1 MRNGKKSLKKASV
14 LLTTFLLVVMCLAV
28 DTTSVSAAK
37 IKLNK
42 TKLTLTQ
49 GKKYRL
55 KVKGTKKKVKWSS
68 TKKSVATVNK
78 KGVVTAKKKGTAYIK
93 AKVGKKTY
101 KCKVT
106 VKSKKAPAKP
116 APTTPSA
123 PVNPPAEPTATPTTA
138 PAKTPVLSATSL
150 NMRKGE
156 YYQLSVQDPKHLPVW
171 TSSNKNIAEVDSQ
184 GKVHAINVGTTE
196 IKVDAGIV
204 LTCTVTVTME
214 TKPQT
219 EPVLSKAVIKGQRS
233 VKNEAG
239 ESVVIEIPLNTYT
252 YTFSTIPT
260 NVEELKQYNISGDD
274 GRYKVLALYVMSLRT
289 WKPENQT
296 DCEEMIG
303 YLCNKQLSV
312 YEKQRLAEQMKKS
325 KQYLYLGNAF
335 LNGATPANDYT
346 PSQPYSITLTQDSVV
361 DEDQIYIPAN
371 PSIPSPDQYRA
382 FIYCKAS
389 DSGKWIDVYK
399 SSKDGKAV
407 IILFPFRYGICEVTS
422 YMCPAR
428 AVFDIRQI
436 IITLVS
442 IRLQMS
448 AEPL

>member
-1 MRNGKKSLKKASV
+1 MKNGQKCFKRIGV
-14 LLTTFLLVVMCLAV
+14 LLTTFLLIVMCLAV
-28 DTTSVSAAK
+28 DTTTVSAAK
-37 IKLNK
+37 IKLSK
-42 TKLTLTQ
+42 TKITLTQ
-49 GKKYRL
+49 GKKYQL
-55 KVKGTKKKVKWSS
+55 KVKGTKKKAKWSS

-106 VKSKKAPAKP
+106 VKSKKAPEKPAPTPSTAPIVPPSEPTIAPP
-116 APTTPSA
+116 APTTPTT
-123 PVNPPAEPTATPTTA
+123 PPAAPTVTPS
-138 PAKTPVLSATSL
+138 KTPVLSATSL

-156 YYQLSVQDPKHLPVW
+156 YYQLSVQDPKYVPVW
-171 TSSNKNIAEVDSQ
+171 TSSNKNVAEVDSK
-184 GKVHAINVGTTE
+184 GKVHAINVGTAE
-196 IKVDAGIV
+196 IKVDAGNILV
-204 LTCTVTVTME
+204 CTVTVTME

-219 EPVLSKAVIKGQRS
+219 EPVLSKGVIKGQRS

-239 ESVVIEIPLNTYT
+239 EFVVIDVPLNTYT

-274 GRYKVLALYVMSLRT
+274 GRYKVLALYIMSLRT

-335 LNGATPANDYT
+335 LNGSTPANNYT

-361 DEDQIYIPAN
+361 DEDQVYIPAN

-399 SSKDGKAV
+399 SSKDGNWYMYKWMDLITSIKAPASSN
-407 IILFPFRYGICEVTS
+407 PF
-422 YMCPAR
+422 
-428 AVFDIRQI
+428 
-436 IITLVS
+436 
-442 IRLQMS
+442 
-448 AEPL
+448 

>member
-1 MRNGKKSLKKASV
+1 MKNGQKCFKRIGV
-14 LLTTFLLVVMCLAV
+14 LLTTFLLIVMCLAV
-28 DTTSVSAAK
+28 DTTTVSAAK
-37 IKLNK
+37 NKLSK
-42 TKLTLTQ
+42 TKITLTQ
-49 GKKYRL
+49 GKKYQL

-106 VKSKKAPAKP
+106 VKSKKAPEKPAPTPSTTPVVPPSEPTIAPP
-116 APTTPSA
+116 APTTPTT
-123 PVNPPAEPTATPTTA
+123 PPTAPTVTPS
-138 PAKTPVLSATSL
+138 KKPVLSATSL

-156 YYQLSVQDPKHLPVW
+156 YYQLSVQDPKYVPVW
-171 TSSNKNIAEVDSQ
+171 TSSNKNVAEVDSK
-184 GKVHAINVGTTE
+184 GKVHAINVGTAE
-196 IKVDAGIV
+196 IKVDAGNILV
-204 LTCTVTVTME
+204 CTVTVTME

-219 EPVLSKAVIKGQRS
+219 EPVLSKGVIKGQRS

-239 ESVVIEIPLNTYT
+239 KPVVIDVPLNTYT

-274 GRYKVLALYVMSLRT
+274 GRYKVLALYIMSLRT

-303 YLCNKQLSV
+303 YLCNRQLSV

-335 LNGATPANDYT
+335 LNGSTPANNYT

-361 DEDQIYIPAN
+361 DEDQVYIPAN

-399 SSKDGKAV
+399 SSKDGNWYMYKWMDLITSIKAPASSN
-407 IILFPFRYGICEVTS
+407 PF
-422 YMCPAR
+422 
-428 AVFDIRQI
+428 
-436 IITLVS
+436 
-442 IRLQMS
+442 
-448 AEPL
+448 

>member
-1 MRNGKKSLKKASV
+1 MKNAQKCFKRIGV
-14 LLTTFLLVVMCLAV
+14 LLTTFLLIVMCLAV
-28 DTTSVSAAK
+28 DTTTVSAAK
-37 IKLNK
+37 NKLSK
-42 TKLTLTQ
+42 TKITLTQ

-106 VKSKKAPAKP
+106 VKSKKAPEKP
-116 APTTPSA
+116 APTPSTA
-123 PVNPPAEPTATPTTA
+123 PVVPPSEPTIAPPAPITPTTPPTA
-138 PAKTPVLSATSL
+138 PTVTPSKKPVLSATSL

-156 YYQLSVQDPKHLPVW
+156 YYQLSVQDPKYVPVW
-171 TSSNKNIAEVDSQ
+171 TSSNKNVAEVDSK
-184 GKVHAINVGTTE
+184 GKVHAINAGTAE
-196 IKVDAGIV
+196 IKVDAGNILV
-204 LTCTVTVTME
+204 CTVTVTME

-219 EPVLSKAVIKGQRS
+219 EPVLSKGVIKGQRS

-239 ESVVIEIPLNTYT
+239 EPVVIDVPLNTYT

-274 GRYKVLALYVMSLRT
+274 GRYKVLALYIMSLRT

-303 YLCNKQLSV
+303 YLCNRQLSV

-335 LNGATPANDYT
+335 LNGSTPANNYT

-361 DEDQIYIPAN
+361 DEDQVYIPAN

-399 SSKDGKAV
+399 SSKDGNWYMYKWMDLITSIKAPASSN
-407 IILFPFRYGICEVTS
+407 PF
-422 YMCPAR
+422 
-428 AVFDIRQI
+428 
-436 IITLVS
+436 
-442 IRLQMS
+442 
-448 AEPL
+448 

>member
-1 MRNGKKSLKKASV
+1 MKNGQKCFKRIGV
-14 LLTTFLLVVMCLAV
+14 LLTTFLLIVMCLAV
-28 DTTSVSAAK
+28 DTTTVSAAK
-37 IKLNK
+37 NKLSK
-42 TKLTLTQ
+42 TKITLTQ

-106 VKSKKAPAKP
+106 VKSKKAPEKPAPTPSTTPVVPPSEPTIAPP
-116 APTTPSA
+116 APTTPTT
-123 PVNPPAEPTATPTTA
+123 PPTAPTVTPS
-138 PAKTPVLSATSL
+138 KKPVLSATSL

-156 YYQLSVQDPKHLPVW
+156 YYQLSVQNPKYVPVW
-171 TSSNKNIAEVDSQ
+171 TSSNKNVAEVDSK
-184 GKVHAINVGTTE
+184 GKVHAINVGTAE
-196 IKVDAGIV
+196 IKVDAGNILV
-204 LTCTVTVTME
+204 CTVTVTME

-219 EPVLSKAVIKGQRS
+219 EPVLSKGVIKGQRS

-239 ESVVIEIPLNTYT
+239 KPVVIDVPLNTYI

-274 GRYKVLALYVMSLRT
+274 GRYKVLALYIMSLRT

-303 YLCNKQLSV
+303 YLCNRQLSV

-335 LNGATPANDYT
+335 LNGSTPANNYT

-361 DEDQIYIPAN
+361 DEDQVYIPAN

-399 SSKDGKAV
+399 SSKDGNWYMYKWMDLITSIKAPASSN
-407 IILFPFRYGICEVTS
+407 PF
-422 YMCPAR
+422 
-428 AVFDIRQI
+428 
-436 IITLVS
+436 
-442 IRLQMS
+442 
-448 AEPL
+448 

>member
-1 MRNGKKSLKKASV
+1 MKNSKKSFKKAGI

-55 KVKGTKKKVKWSS
+55 RVKGTKKKVKWTS

-101 KCKVT
+101 KCKVI
-106 VKSKKAPAKP
+106 VNRKKTSAKPAPAKP
-116 APTTPSA
+116 AP
-123 PVNPPAEPTATPTTA
+123 ATPTPPAA
-138 PAKTPVLSATSL
+138 PAVTPSKTPVLSATSIS
-150 NMRKGE
+150 MRKGE
-156 YYQLSVQDPKHLPVW
+156 YYQLSVQNPKHLPVW
-171 TSSNKNIAEVDSQ
+171 TSSNKNVAEVDSQ
-184 GKVHAINVGTTE
+184 GKVHAINVGTAE
-196 IKVDAGIV
+196 IKVDVGKLLV
-204 LTCTVTVTME
+204 CTVTVTME

-219 EPVLSKAVIKGQRS
+219 EPALSKGVIKGKRS

-239 ESVVIEIPLNTYT
+239 IPIVIDVPLNTYT

-274 GRYKVLALYVMSLRT
+274 GRYKVLALYIMSLRT
-289 WKPENQT
+289 WKPENHT

-312 YEKQRLAEQMKKS
+312 YEKQRLTDQMKKGN
-325 KQYLYLGNAF
+325 QYRYLGNAF
-335 LNGATPANDYT
+335 LNGAAPANNYS
-346 PSQPYSITLTQDSVV
+346 PSKPYSITLTQDSVV
-361 DEDQIYIPAN
+361 DENQVYIPAN

-382 FIYCKAS
+382 FIFCKAS

-399 SSKDGKAV
+399 SSKDGNWYMYKWMDLITSIKVPASSN
-407 IILFPFRYGICEVTS
+407 PF
-422 YMCPAR
+422 
-428 AVFDIRQI
+428 
-436 IITLVS
+436 
-442 IRLQMS
+442 
-448 AEPL
+448 

>member
-14 LLTTFLLVVMCLAV
+14 LLTIFLLIVMCLAV

-55 KVKGTKKKVKWSS
+55 KIKGTKKEVKWSS

-106 VKSKKAPAKP
+106 VKSKK
-116 APTTPSA
+116 T
-123 PVNPPAEPTATPTTA
+123 PAEPTATPTAA

-219 EPVLSKAVIKGQRS
+219 EPVLSKGVIKGQRS

-274 GRYKVLALYVMSLRT
+274 GRYKVLALYIMSLRT

-312 YEKQRLAEQMKKS
+312 YEKQRLTDQMKKGN
-325 KQYLYLGNAF
+325 QYRYLGNAF
-335 LNGATPANDYT
+335 LNGATPANNYS
-346 PSQPYSITLTQDSVV
+346 PSKPYSITLTQDSVV

-399 SSKDGKAV
+399 SSKDGNWYMYKWMDLITSIKAPASSN
-407 IILFPFRYGICEVTS
+407 PF
-422 YMCPAR
+422 
-428 AVFDIRQI
+428 
-436 IITLVS
+436 
-442 IRLQMS
+442 
-448 AEPL
+448 

>member
-138 PAKTPVLSATSL
+138 PSKTPVLSATSL
-150 NMRKGE
+150 SMRKGE
-156 YYQLSVQDPKHLPVW
+156 YYQLS
-171 TSSNKNIAEVDSQ
+171 

-399 SSKDGKAV
+399 SSKDGNWYMYKWMDLITSIKAPASSN
-407 IILFPFRYGICEVTS
+407 PF
-422 YMCPAR
+422 
-428 AVFDIRQI
+428 
-436 IITLVS
+436 
-442 IRLQMS
+442 
-448 AEPL
+448 

>member
-1 MRNGKKSLKKASV
+1 MKNAQKCFKRIGV
-14 LLTTFLLVVMCLAV
+14 LLTTFLLIVMCLAV
-28 DTTSVSAAK
+28 DTTTVSAAK
-37 IKLNK
+37 NKLSK
-42 TKLTLTQ
+42 TKITLTK

-106 VKSKKAPAKP
+106 VKSKKAPEKP
-116 APTTPSA
+116 APTPSTA
-123 PVNPPAEPTATPTTA
+123 PVVPPSEPTIAPPAPITPTTPPAA
-138 PAKTPVLSATSL
+138 PTVTPSKKPVLSATSL

-156 YYQLSVQDPKHLPVW
+156 YYQLSVQDPKYVPVW
-171 TSSNKNIAEVDSQ
+171 TSSNKNVAEVDSK
-184 GKVHAINVGTTE
+184 GKVHAINVGTAE
-196 IKVDAGIV
+196 IKVDAGNILV
-204 LTCTVTVTME
+204 CTVTVTME

-219 EPVLSKAVIKGQRS
+219 EPVLSKGVIKGQRS

-239 ESVVIEIPLNTYT
+239 EPVVIDVPLNTYT

-274 GRYKVLALYVMSLRT
+274 GRYKVLALYIMSLRT

-303 YLCNKQLSV
+303 YLCNRQLSV

-335 LNGATPANDYT
+335 LNGSTPANNYT

-361 DEDQIYIPAN
+361 DEDQVYIPAN

-399 SSKDGKAV
+399 SSKDGNWYMYKWMDLITSIKAPASSN
-407 IILFPFRYGICEVTS
+407 PF
-422 YMCPAR
+422 
-428 AVFDIRQI
+428 
-436 IITLVS
+436 
-442 IRLQMS
+442 
-448 AEPL
+448 

>member
-1 MRNGKKSLKKASV
+1 MKNGQKCFKRIGV
-14 LLTTFLLVVMCLAV
+14 LLTTFLLIVMCLAV
-28 DTTSVSAAK
+28 DTTTVSAAK
-37 IKLNK
+37 IKLSK
-42 TKLTLTQ
+42 TKITLTQ
-49 GKKYRL
+49 GKKYQL
-55 KVKGTKKKVKWSS
+55 KVKGTKKKAKWSS

-106 VKSKKAPAKP
+106 VKSKKTPEKPAPTPSTAPIVPPSEPTIAPP
-116 APTTPSA
+116 APTTPPAA
-123 PVNPPAEPTATPTTA
+123 PTVTPS
-138 PAKTPVLSATSL
+138 KTPVLSATSL

-156 YYQLSVQDPKHLPVW
+156 YYQLSVQDPKYVPVW
-171 TSSNKNIAEVDSQ
+171 TSSNKNVAEVDSK
-184 GKVHAINVGTTE
+184 GKVHTINVGTAE
-196 IKVDAGIV
+196 IKVDAGNILV
-204 LTCTVTVTME
+204 CTVTVTME

-219 EPVLSKAVIKGQRS
+219 EPVLSKGVIKGQRS

-239 ESVVIEIPLNTYT
+239 ESVVIDVPLNTYT

-274 GRYKVLALYVMSLRT
+274 GRYKVLALYIMSLRT

-335 LNGATPANDYT
+335 LNGSTPANNYT

-361 DEDQIYIPAN
+361 DEDQVYIPAN

-399 SSKDGKAV
+399 SSKDGNWYMYKWMDLITSIKAPASSN
-407 IILFPFRYGICEVTS
+407 PF
-422 YMCPAR
+422 
-428 AVFDIRQI
+428 
-436 IITLVS
+436 
-442 IRLQMS
+442 
-448 AEPL
+448 

>member
-1 MRNGKKSLKKASV
+1 MKNGQKCFKRIGV
-14 LLTTFLLVVMCLAV
+14 LLTTFLLIVMCLAV
-28 DTTSVSAAK
+28 DTTTVSAAK
-37 IKLNK
+37 IKLSK
-42 TKLTLTQ
+42 TKITLIQ
-49 GKKYRL
+49 GKKYQL
-55 KVKGTKKKVKWSS
+55 KVKGTKKKAKWSS

-106 VKSKKAPAKP
+106 VKSKKTPEKPAPTPSTAPIVPPSEPTIAPP
-116 APTTPSA
+116 APTTPTT
-123 PVNPPAEPTATPTTA
+123 PPAAPTVTPS
-138 PAKTPVLSATSL
+138 KTPVLSATSL

-156 YYQLSVQDPKHLPVW
+156 YYQLSVQDPKYVPVW
-171 TSSNKNIAEVDSQ
+171 TSSNKNVAEVDSK
-184 GKVHAINVGTTE
+184 GKVHAINVGTAE
-196 IKVDAGIV
+196 IKVDAGNILV
-204 LTCTVTVTME
+204 CTVTVTME

-219 EPVLSKAVIKGQRS
+219 EPVLSKGVIKGQRS

-239 ESVVIEIPLNTYT
+239 ESVVIDVPLNTYT

-274 GRYKVLALYVMSLRT
+274 GRYKVLALYIMSLRT

-335 LNGATPANDYT
+335 LNGSTPANNYT

-361 DEDQIYIPAN
+361 DEDKVYIPAN

-399 SSKDGKAV
+399 SSKDGNWYMYKWMDLITSIKAPASSN
-407 IILFPFRYGICEVTS
+407 PF
-422 YMCPAR
+422 
-428 AVFDIRQI
+428 
-436 IITLVS
+436 
-442 IRLQMS
+442 
-448 AEPL
+448 

>member
-1 MRNGKKSLKKASV
+1 MKNGQKCFKRIGV
-14 LLTTFLLVVMCLAV
+14 LLTTFLLIVMCLAV
-28 DTTSVSAAK
+28 DTTTVSAAK
-37 IKLNK
+37 NKLSK
-42 TKLTLTQ
+42 TKITLTQ

-106 VKSKKAPAKP
+106 VKSKKAPEKPAPTPSTTPVVPPSEPTIAPP
-116 APTTPSA
+116 APTTPTT
-123 PVNPPAEPTATPTTA
+123 PPTAPTVTPS
-138 PAKTPVLSATSL
+138 KKPVLSATSL

-156 YYQLSVQDPKHLPVW
+156 YYQLSVQDPKYVPVW
-171 TSSNKNIAEVDSQ
+171 TSSNKNVAEVDSK
-184 GKVHAINVGTTE
+184 GKVHAINVGTAE
-196 IKVDAGIV
+196 IKVDAGNILV
-204 LTCTVTVTME
+204 CTVTVTME

-219 EPVLSKAVIKGQRS
+219 EPVLSKGVIKGQRS

-239 ESVVIEIPLNTYT
+239 KPVVIDVPLNTYT

-274 GRYKVLALYVMSLRT
+274 GRYKVLALYIMSLRT

-303 YLCNKQLSV
+303 YLCNRQLSV

-335 LNGATPANDYT
+335 LNGSTPANNYT

-361 DEDQIYIPAN
+361 DEDQVYIPAN

-399 SSKDGKAV
+399 SSKDGNWYMYKWMDLITSIKAPASSN
-407 IILFPFRYGICEVTS
+407 PF
-422 YMCPAR
+422 
-428 AVFDIRQI
+428 
-436 IITLVS
+436 
-442 IRLQMS
+442 
-448 AEPL
+448 

>member
-55 KVKGTKKKVKWSS
+55 KIKGTKKKVKWSS

-123 PVNPPAEPTATPTTA
+123 PVNPPAEPTATPTAA

-219 EPVLSKAVIKGQRS
+219 EPVLSKGVIKGKRS

-274 GRYKVLALYVMSLRT
+274 GRYKVLALYIMSLRT

-382 FIYCKAS
+382 FIYFKAS

-399 SSKDGKAV
+399 SSKDGNWYMYKWMDLITSIKAPASSN
-407 IILFPFRYGICEVTS
+407 PF
-422 YMCPAR
+422 
-428 AVFDIRQI
+428 
-436 IITLVS
+436 
-442 IRLQMS
+442 
-448 AEPL
+448 

>member
-14 LLTTFLLVVMCLAV
+14 LLTTFLLIVMCLAV

-55 KVKGTKKKVKWSS
+55 KIKGTKKKVKWSS

-123 PVNPPAEPTATPTTA
+123 PVNPPAEPTATPTAA

-196 IKVDAGIV
+196 IKV
-204 LTCTVTVTME
+204 
-214 TKPQT
+214 
-219 EPVLSKAVIKGQRS
+219 VIKGQRS
-233 VKNEAG
+233 GKNEAG

-274 GRYKVLALYVMSLRT
+274 GRYKVLALYIMSLRT

-399 SSKDGKAV
+399 SSKDGNWYMYKWMDLITSIKAPASSN
-407 IILFPFRYGICEVTS
+407 PF
-422 YMCPAR
+422 
-428 AVFDIRQI
+428 
-436 IITLVS
+436 
-442 IRLQMS
+442 
-448 AEPL
+448 

>member
-1 MRNGKKSLKKASV
+1 MKNGQKCFKRIGV
-14 LLTTFLLVVMCLAV
+14 LLTTFLLIVMCLAV
-28 DTTSVSAAK
+28 DTTTVSAAK
-37 IKLNK
+37 IKLSK
-42 TKLTLTQ
+42 TKITLTQ

-106 VKSKKAPAKP
+106 VKSKKAPEKP
-116 APTTPSA
+116 APTPSTA
-123 PVNPPAEPTATPTTA
+123 PVVPPSEPTIAPPAPITPTTPPTA
-138 PAKTPVLSATSL
+138 PTVTPSKKPVLSATSL

-156 YYQLSVQDPKHLPVW
+156 YYQLSVQDPKYVPVW
-171 TSSNKNIAEVDSQ
+171 TSSNKNVAEVDSK
-184 GKVHAINVGTTE
+184 GKVHAINVGTAE
-196 IKVDAGIV
+196 IKVDAGNILV
-204 LTCTVTVTME
+204 CTVTVTME

-219 EPVLSKAVIKGQRS
+219 EPVLSKGVIKGQRS

-239 ESVVIEIPLNTYT
+239 EPVVIDVPLNTYT

-274 GRYKVLALYVMSLRT
+274 GRYKVLALYIMSLRT

-303 YLCNKQLSV
+303 YLCNRQLSV

-335 LNGATPANDYT
+335 LNGSTPANNYT

-361 DEDQIYIPAN
+361 DEDQVYIPAN

-399 SSKDGKAV
+399 SSKDGNWYMYKWMDLITSIKAPASSN
-407 IILFPFRYGICEVTS
+407 PF
-422 YMCPAR
+422 
-428 AVFDIRQI
+428 
-436 IITLVS
+436 
-442 IRLQMS
+442 
-448 AEPL
+448 

>member
-1 MRNGKKSLKKASV
+1 MKNGQTCFKRIGV
-14 LLTTFLLVVMCLAV
+14 LLTTFLLIVMCLAV
-28 DTTSVSAAK
+28 DTTTVSAAK
-37 IKLNK
+37 IKLSK
-42 TKLTLTQ
+42 TKITLTQ

-55 KVKGTKKKVKWSS
+55 KVKGTKKKAKWSS

-106 VKSKKAPAKP
+106 VKSKKAPEKPAPTPSTAPVVPPSEPTIAPP
-116 APTTPSA
+116 APTTPPAA
-123 PVNPPAEPTATPTTA
+123 PTVTPS
-138 PAKTPVLSATSL
+138 KKPVLSATSL

-156 YYQLSVQDPKHLPVW
+156 YYQLSVQDPKYVPVW
-171 TSSNKNIAEVDSQ
+171 TSSNKNVAEVDSK
-184 GKVHAINVGTTE
+184 GKVHAINVGTAE
-196 IKVDAGIV
+196 IKVDAGNILV
-204 LTCTVTVTME
+204 CTVTVTME

-219 EPVLSKAVIKGQRS
+219 EPVLSKGVIKGQRS
-233 VKNEAG
+233 IKNEAG
-239 ESVVIEIPLNTYT
+239 EPVVIDVPLNTYT

-274 GRYKVLALYVMSLRT
+274 GRYKVLALYIMSLRT

-335 LNGATPANDYT
+335 LNGSTPANNYT

-361 DEDQIYIPAN
+361 DEDQVYIPAN

-399 SSKDGKAV
+399 SSKDGNWYMYKWMDLITSIKAPASSN
-407 IILFPFRYGICEVTS
+407 PF
-422 YMCPAR
+422 
-428 AVFDIRQI
+428 
-436 IITLVS
+436 
-442 IRLQMS
+442 
-448 AEPL
+448 

>member
-1 MRNGKKSLKKASV
+1 MKNGQKCFKRIGV
-14 LLTTFLLVVMCLAV
+14 LLTTFLLIVMCLAV
-28 DTTSVSAAK
+28 DTTTVSAAK
-37 IKLNK
+37 IKLSK
-42 TKLTLTQ
+42 TKITLTQ
-49 GKKYRL
+49 GKKYQL
-55 KVKGTKKKVKWSS
+55 KVKGTKKKAKWSS

-106 VKSKKAPAKP
+106 VKSKKTPEKPAPTPSTAPIVPPSEPTIAPP
-116 APTTPSA
+116 APTTPPAA
-123 PVNPPAEPTATPTTA
+123 PTVTPS
-138 PAKTPVLSATSL
+138 KTPVLSATSL

-156 YYQLSVQDPKHLPVW
+156 YYQLSVQDPKYVPVW
-171 TSSNKNIAEVDSQ
+171 TSSNKNVAEVDSK
-184 GKVHAINVGTTE
+184 GKVHTINVGTAE
-196 IKVDAGIV
+196 IKVDAGNILV
-204 LTCTVTVTME
+204 CTVTVTME

-219 EPVLSKAVIKGQRS
+219 EPVLSKGVIKGQRS

-239 ESVVIEIPLNTYT
+239 ESVVIDVPQNTYT

-274 GRYKVLALYVMSLRT
+274 GRYKVLALYIMSLRT

-335 LNGATPANDYT
+335 LNGSTPANNYT

-361 DEDQIYIPAN
+361 DEDQVYIPAN

-399 SSKDGKAV
+399 SSKDGNWYMYKWMDLITSIKAPASSN
-407 IILFPFRYGICEVTS
+407 PF
-422 YMCPAR
+422 
-428 AVFDIRQI
+428 
-436 IITLVS
+436 
-442 IRLQMS
+442 
-448 AEPL
+448 

>member
-123 PVNPPAEPTATPTTA
+123 PVNPPAEPTATPTAA

-219 EPVLSKAVIKGQRS
+219 EPVLSKAVIKG
-233 VKNEAG
+233 
-239 ESVVIEIPLNTYT
+239 
-252 YTFSTIPT
+252 
-260 NVEELKQYNISGDD
+260 SGQS
-274 GRYKVLALYVMSLRT
+274 RMKLANL
-289 WKPENQT
+289 
-296 DCEEMIG
+296 
-303 YLCNKQLSV
+303 
-312 YEKQRLAEQMKKS
+312 
-325 KQYLYLGNAF
+325 
-335 LNGATPANDYT
+335 
-346 PSQPYSITLTQDSVV
+346 
-361 DEDQIYIPAN
+361 
-371 PSIPSPDQYRA
+371 
-382 FIYCKAS
+382 
-389 DSGKWIDVYK
+389 
-399 SSKDGKAV
+399 
-407 IILFPFRYGICEVTS
+407 
-422 YMCPAR
+422 
-428 AVFDIRQI
+428 
-436 IITLVS
+436 
-442 IRLQMS
+442 
-448 AEPL
+448 

>member
-1 MRNGKKSLKKASV
+1 MKNGQRCFKRIGV
-14 LLTTFLLVVMCLAV
+14 LLTTFLLIVMCLAV
-28 DTTSVSAAK
+28 DTTTVSAAK
-37 IKLNK
+37 NKLSK
-42 TKLTLTQ
+42 TKITLTQ

-106 VKSKKAPAKP
+106 VKSKKAPEKP
-116 APTTPSA
+116 APTPSTA
-123 PVNPPAEPTATPTTA
+123 PVVPPSEPTIAPPAPITPTTPPTA
-138 PAKTPVLSATSL
+138 PTVTPSKKPVLSATSL

-156 YYQLSVQDPKHLPVW
+156 YYQLSVQDPKYVPVW
-171 TSSNKNIAEVDSQ
+171 TSSNKNVAEVDSK
-184 GKVHAINVGTTE
+184 GKVHAINVGTAE
-196 IKVDAGIV
+196 IKVDAGNILV
-204 LTCTVTVTME
+204 CTVTVTME

-219 EPVLSKAVIKGQRS
+219 EPVLSKGVIKGQRS

-239 ESVVIEIPLNTYT
+239 EPVVIDVPLNTYT

-274 GRYKVLALYVMSLRT
+274 GRYKVLALYIMSLRT

-303 YLCNKQLSV
+303 YLCNRQLSV

-335 LNGATPANDYT
+335 LNGSTPANNYT

-361 DEDQIYIPAN
+361 DEDQVYIPAN

-399 SSKDGKAV
+399 SSKDGNWYMYKWMDLITSIKAPASSN
-407 IILFPFRYGICEVTS
+407 PF
-422 YMCPAR
+422 
-428 AVFDIRQI
+428 
-436 IITLVS
+436 
-442 IRLQMS
+442 
-448 AEPL
+448 

>member
-1 MRNGKKSLKKASV
+1 MKNGQTCFKRIGV
-14 LLTTFLLVVMCLAV
+14 LLTTFLLIVMCLAV
-28 DTTSVSAAK
+28 DTTTVSAAK
-37 IKLNK
+37 IKLSK
-42 TKLTLTQ
+42 TKITLTQ

-106 VKSKKAPAKP
+106 VKSKKAPEKPAPTPSTAPVVPPSEPTIAPP
-116 APTTPSA
+116 APTTPTT
-123 PVNPPAEPTATPTTA
+123 PPTAPTVTPS
-138 PAKTPVLSATSL
+138 KKPVLSATSL

-156 YYQLSVQDPKHLPVW
+156 YYQLSVQDPKYVPVW
-171 TSSNKNIAEVDSQ
+171 TSSNKNVAEVDSK
-184 GKVHAINVGTTE
+184 GKVHAINVGTAE
-196 IKVDAGIV
+196 IKVDAGNILV
-204 LTCTVTVTME
+204 CTVTVTME

-219 EPVLSKAVIKGQRS
+219 EPVLSKGVIKGQRS

-239 ESVVIEIPLNTYT
+239 EPVVIDVPLNTYT

-274 GRYKVLALYVMSLRT
+274 GRYKVLALYIMSLRT

-303 YLCNKQLSV
+303 YLCNRQLSV

-335 LNGATPANDYT
+335 LNGSTPANNYT

-361 DEDQIYIPAN
+361 DEDQVYIPAN

-399 SSKDGKAV
+399 SSKDGNWYMYKWMDLITSIKAPASSN
-407 IILFPFRYGICEVTS
+407 PF
-422 YMCPAR
+422 
-428 AVFDIRQI
+428 
-436 IITLVS
+436 
-442 IRLQMS
+442 
-448 AEPL
+448 

>member
-1 MRNGKKSLKKASV
+1 MKNSKKSFKKAGI

-55 KVKGTKKKVKWSS
+55 RVKGTKKKVKWTS

-101 KCKVT
+101 KCKVI
-106 VKSKKAPAKP
+106 VNRKKTSAKP
-116 APTTPSA
+116 AP
-123 PVNPPAEPTATPTTA
+123 ATPTPPAA
-138 PAKTPVLSATSL
+138 PAVTPSKTPVLSATSIS
-150 NMRKGE
+150 MRKGE
-156 YYQLSVQDPKHLPVW
+156 YYQLSVQNPKHLPVW
-171 TSSNKNIAEVDSQ
+171 TSSNKNVAEVDSQ
-184 GKVHAINVGTTE
+184 GKVHAINVGTAE
-196 IKVDAGIV
+196 IKVDVGKLLV
-204 LTCTVTVTME
+204 CTVTVTME

-219 EPVLSKAVIKGQRS
+219 EPALSKGVIKGKRS

-239 ESVVIEIPLNTYT
+239 IPIVIDVPLNTYT

-274 GRYKVLALYVMSLRT
+274 GRYKVLALYIMSLRT
-289 WKPENQT
+289 WKPENHT

-312 YEKQRLAEQMKKS
+312 YEKQRLTDQMKKGN
-325 KQYLYLGNAF
+325 QYRYLGNAF
-335 LNGATPANDYT
+335 LNGAAPANNYS
-346 PSQPYSITLTQDSVV
+346 PSKPYSITLTQDSVV
-361 DEDQIYIPAN
+361 DENQVYIPAN

-382 FIYCKAS
+382 FIFCKAS

-399 SSKDGKAV
+399 SSKDGNWYMYKWMDLITSIKVPASSN
-407 IILFPFRYGICEVTS
+407 PF
-422 YMCPAR
+422 
-428 AVFDIRQI
+428 
-436 IITLVS
+436 
-442 IRLQMS
+442 
-448 AEPL
+448 

>member
-1 MRNGKKSLKKASV
+1 MKNSKKSFKKAGI

-55 KVKGTKKKVKWSS
+55 RVKGTKKKVKWTS

-101 KCKVT
+101 KCKVI
-106 VKSKKAPAKP
+106 VNRKKTSAKPAPAKP
-116 APTTPSA
+116 AP
-123 PVNPPAEPTATPTTA
+123 ATPTPPAA
-138 PAKTPVLSATSL
+138 PAVTPSKTPVLSATSIS
-150 NMRKGE
+150 MRKGE
-156 YYQLSVQDPKHLPVW
+156 YYQLSVQNPKHLPVW
-171 TSSNKNIAEVDSQ
+171 TSSNKNVAEVDSQ
-184 GKVHAINVGTTE
+184 GKVHAINVGTAE
-196 IKVDAGIV
+196 IKVDVGKLLV
-204 LTCTVTVTME
+204 CTVTVTME

-219 EPVLSKAVIKGQRS
+219 EPALSKGVIKGKRS

-239 ESVVIEIPLNTYT
+239 IPIVIDVPLNTYT

-274 GRYKVLALYVMSLRT
+274 GRYKVLALYIMSLRT
-289 WKPENQT
+289 WKPENHT

-312 YEKQRLAEQMKKS
+312 YEKQRLTDQMKKGN
-325 KQYLYLGNAF
+325 QYRYLGNAF
-335 LNGATPANDYT
+335 LNGAAPANNYS
-346 PSQPYSITLTQDSVV
+346 PSKPYSITLTQDSVV
-361 DEDQIYIPAN
+361 DENQVYIPAN

-382 FIYCKAS
+382 FIFCKAF

-399 SSKDGKAV
+399 SSKDGNWYMYKWMDLITSIKAPASSN
-407 IILFPFRYGICEVTS
+407 PF
-422 YMCPAR
+422 
-428 AVFDIRQI
+428 
-436 IITLVS
+436 
-442 IRLQMS
+442 
-448 AEPL
+448 

>member
-1 MRNGKKSLKKASV
+1 MKNDQKCFKKIGV
-14 LLTTFLLVVMCLAV
+14 LLTTFLLIVMCLAV
-28 DTTSVSAAK
+28 DTTTVSAAK

-42 TKLTLTQ
+42 TKITLTQ
-49 GKKYRL
+49 GKKYQL
-55 KVKGTKKKVKWSS
+55 KVKGTKKKAKWSS
-68 TKKSVATVNK
+68 TKKSVAAVNK

-106 VKSKKAPAKP
+106 VKSKKAPEKP
-116 APTTPSA
+116 APTPSTA
-123 PVNPPAEPTATPTTA
+123 PVVPPSEPTIAPPAPATPTTPPAA
-138 PAKTPVLSATSL
+138 PTVTPSKKPVLSATSL

-156 YYQLSVQDPKHLPVW
+156 YYQLSVQDPKYVPVW
-171 TSSNKNIAEVDSQ
+171 TSSNKNVAEVDSK
-184 GKVHAINVGTTE
+184 GKVHAINVGTAE
-196 IKVDAGIV
+196 IKVDAGNILV
-204 LTCTVTVTME
+204 CTVTVTME

-219 EPVLSKAVIKGQRS
+219 EPVLSKGVIKGQRS

-239 ESVVIEIPLNTYT
+239 KPVVIDVPLNTYT
-252 YTFSTIPT
+252 YTFSTIPI

-274 GRYKVLALYVMSLRT
+274 GRYKVLALYIMSLRT

-303 YLCNKQLSV
+303 YLCNRQLSV

-335 LNGATPANDYT
+335 LNGSTPANNYT

-361 DEDQIYIPAN
+361 DEDQVYIPAN

-399 SSKDGKAV
+399 SSKDGNWYMYKWMDLITSIKAPASSN
-407 IILFPFRYGICEVTS
+407 PF
-422 YMCPAR
+422 
-428 AVFDIRQI
+428 
-436 IITLVS
+436 
-442 IRLQMS
+442 
-448 AEPL
+448 

>member
-55 KVKGTKKKVKWSS
+55 KIKGTKKKVKWSS

-78 KGVVTAKKKGTAYIK
+78 EGVVTAEKKGTAYIK

-106 VKSKKAPAKP
+106 VKSKKAPA
-116 APTTPSA
+116 
-123 PVNPPAEPTATPTTA
+123 EPTATPTAA

-274 GRYKVLALYVMSLRT
+274 G
-289 WKPENQT
+289 
-296 DCEEMIG
+296 
-303 YLCNKQLSV
+303 
-312 YEKQRLAEQMKKS
+312 
-325 KQYLYLGNAF
+325 
-335 LNGATPANDYT
+335 
-346 PSQPYSITLTQDSVV
+346 
-361 DEDQIYIPAN
+361 
-371 PSIPSPDQYRA
+371 
-382 FIYCKAS
+382 
-389 DSGKWIDVYK
+389 
-399 SSKDGKAV
+399 
-407 IILFPFRYGICEVTS
+407 
-422 YMCPAR
+422 
-428 AVFDIRQI
+428 
-436 IITLVS
+436 
-442 IRLQMS
+442 
-448 AEPL
+448 

>member
-1 MRNGKKSLKKASV
+1 MKNAQKCFKRIGV
-14 LLTTFLLVVMCLAV
+14 LLTTFLLIVMCLAV
-28 DTTSVSAAK
+28 DTTTVSAAK
-37 IKLNK
+37 NKLSK
-42 TKLTLTQ
+42 TKITLTK

-101 KCKVT
+101 KCKIT
-106 VKSKKAPAKP
+106 VKSKKAPEKP
-116 APTTPSA
+116 APTPSTA
-123 PVNPPAEPTATPTTA
+123 PVVPPSEPTIAPPAPITPTTPPAA
-138 PAKTPVLSATSL
+138 PTVTPSKKPVLSATSL

-156 YYQLSVQDPKHLPVW
+156 YYQLSVQDPKYVPVW
-171 TSSNKNIAEVDSQ
+171 TSSNKNVAEVDSK
-184 GKVHAINVGTTE
+184 GKVHAINVGTAE
-196 IKVDAGIV
+196 IKVDAGNILV
-204 LTCTVTVTME
+204 CTVTVTME

-219 EPVLSKAVIKGQRS
+219 EPVLSKGVIKGQRS

-239 ESVVIEIPLNTYT
+239 EPVVIDVPLNTYT

-274 GRYKVLALYVMSLRT
+274 GRYKVLALYIMSLRT

-303 YLCNKQLSV
+303 YLCNRQLSV

-335 LNGATPANDYT
+335 LNGSTPANNYT

-361 DEDQIYIPAN
+361 DEDQVYIPAN

-399 SSKDGKAV
+399 SSKDGNWYMYKWMDLITSIKAPASSN
-407 IILFPFRYGICEVTS
+407 PF
-422 YMCPAR
+422 
-428 AVFDIRQI
+428 
-436 IITLVS
+436 
-442 IRLQMS
+442 
-448 AEPL
+448 

>member
-1 MRNGKKSLKKASV
+1 MKNGQKCFKRIGV
-14 LLTTFLLVVMCLAV
+14 LLTTFLLIVMCLAV
-28 DTTSVSAAK
+28 DTTTVNAAK
-37 IKLNK
+37 NKLSK
-42 TKLTLTQ
+42 TKITLTQ

-106 VKSKKAPAKP
+106 VKSKKAPEKP
-116 APTTPSA
+116 APTPSTTPVVPPSEPTIAPSA
-123 PVNPPAEPTATPTTA
+123 PTTPPTAPTVTPS
-138 PAKTPVLSATSL
+138 KKPVLSATSL

-156 YYQLSVQDPKHLPVW
+156 YYQLSVQDPKYVPVW
-171 TSSNKNIAEVDSQ
+171 TSSNKNVAEVDSK
-184 GKVHAINVGTTE
+184 GKVHAINVGTAE
-196 IKVDAGIV
+196 IKVDAGNILV
-204 LTCTVTVTME
+204 CTVTVTME

-219 EPVLSKAVIKGQRS
+219 EPVLSKGVIKGQRS

-239 ESVVIEIPLNTYT
+239 KPVVIDVPLNTYT

-274 GRYKVLALYVMSLRT
+274 GRYKVLALYIMSLRT

-303 YLCNKQLSV
+303 YLCNRQLSV

-335 LNGATPANDYT
+335 LNGSTPANNYT

-361 DEDQIYIPAN
+361 DEDQVYIPAN

-399 SSKDGKAV
+399 SSKDGNWYMYKWMDLITSIKAPASSN
-407 IILFPFRYGICEVTS
+407 PF
-422 YMCPAR
+422 
-428 AVFDIRQI
+428 
-436 IITLVS
+436 
-442 IRLQMS
+442 
-448 AEPL
+448 

>member
-1 MRNGKKSLKKASV
+1 
-14 LLTTFLLVVMCLAV
+14 MCLAV

-55 KVKGTKKKVKWSS
+55 KIKGTKKKVKWSS

-150 NMRKGE
+150 SMRKGE

-303 YLCNKQLSV
+303 YLCNKQFSV

-325 KQYLYLGNAF
+325 
-335 LNGATPANDYT
+335 
-346 PSQPYSITLTQDSVV
+346 
-361 DEDQIYIPAN
+361 
-371 PSIPSPDQYRA
+371 
-382 FIYCKAS
+382 
-389 DSGKWIDVYK
+389 
-399 SSKDGKAV
+399 
-407 IILFPFRYGICEVTS
+407 
-422 YMCPAR
+422 
-428 AVFDIRQI
+428 
-436 IITLVS
+436 
-442 IRLQMS
+442 
-448 AEPL
+448 

>member
-1 MRNGKKSLKKASV
+1 MKNGQKCFKRIGV
-14 LLTTFLLVVMCLAV
+14 LLTTFLLIVMCLAV
-28 DTTSVSAAK
+28 DTTTVSAAK
-37 IKLNK
+37 NKLSK
-42 TKLTLTQ
+42 TKITLTQ

-106 VKSKKAPAKP
+106 VKSKKAPEKP
-116 APTTPSA
+116 APTPSTTPVVPPSEPTIAPSA
-123 PVNPPAEPTATPTTA
+123 PTTPPTAPTVTPS
-138 PAKTPVLSATSL
+138 KKPVLSATSL

-156 YYQLSVQDPKHLPVW
+156 YYQLSVQDPKYVPVW
-171 TSSNKNIAEVDSQ
+171 TSSNKNVAEVDSK
-184 GKVHAINVGTTE
+184 GKVHAINVGTAE
-196 IKVDAGIV
+196 IKVDAGNILV
-204 LTCTVTVTME
+204 CTVTVTME

-219 EPVLSKAVIKGQRS
+219 EPVLSKGVIKGQRS

-239 ESVVIEIPLNTYT
+239 KPVVIDVPLNTYT

-274 GRYKVLALYVMSLRT
+274 GRYKVLALYIMSLRT

-303 YLCNKQLSV
+303 YLCNRQLSV

-335 LNGATPANDYT
+335 LNGSTPANNYT

-361 DEDQIYIPAN
+361 DEDQVYIPAN

-399 SSKDGKAV
+399 SSKDGNWYMYKWMDLITSIKAPASSN
-407 IILFPFRYGICEVTS
+407 PF
-422 YMCPAR
+422 
-428 AVFDIRQI
+428 
-436 IITLVS
+436 
-442 IRLQMS
+442 
-448 AEPL
+448 

>member
-1 MRNGKKSLKKASV
+1 MKNGQKCFKRIGV
-14 LLTTFLLVVMCLAV
+14 LLTTFLLIVMCLAV
-28 DTTSVSAAK
+28 DTTTVSAAK
-37 IKLNK
+37 NKLSK
-42 TKLTLTQ
+42 TKITLTQ

-106 VKSKKAPAKP
+106 VKSKKAPEKPAPTPSTTPVVPPSEPTIAPP
-116 APTTPSA
+116 APTTPTT
-123 PVNPPAEPTATPTTA
+123 PPTAPTVTPS
-138 PAKTPVLSATSL
+138 KKPVLSATSL

-156 YYQLSVQDPKHLPVW
+156 YYQLSVQNPKYVPVW
-171 TSSNKNIAEVDSQ
+171 TSSNKNVAEVDSK
-184 GKVHAINVGTTE
+184 GKVHAINVGTAE
-196 IKVDAGIV
+196 IKVDAGNILV
-204 LTCTVTVTME
+204 CTVTVTME

-219 EPVLSKAVIKGQRS
+219 EPVLSKGVIKGQRS

-239 ESVVIEIPLNTYT
+239 KPVVIDVPLNTYT

-274 GRYKVLALYVMSLRT
+274 GRYKVLALYTMSLRT

-303 YLCNKQLSV
+303 YLCNRQLSV

-335 LNGATPANDYT
+335 LNGSTPANNYT

-361 DEDQIYIPAN
+361 DEDQVYIPAN

-399 SSKDGKAV
+399 SSKDGNWYMYKWMDLITSIKAPASSN
-407 IILFPFRYGICEVTS
+407 PF
-422 YMCPAR
+422 
-428 AVFDIRQI
+428 
-436 IITLVS
+436 
-442 IRLQMS
+442 
-448 AEPL
+448 

>member
-1 MRNGKKSLKKASV
+1 MKNDQKCFKKIGV
-14 LLTTFLLVVMCLAV
+14 LLTTFLLIVMCLAV
-28 DTTSVSAAK
+28 DTTTVSAAK
-37 IKLNK
+37 IKLSK
-42 TKLTLTQ
+42 TKITLTQ
-49 GKKYRL
+49 GKKYQL
-55 KVKGTKKKVKWSS
+55 KVKGTKKKAKWSS

-106 VKSKKAPAKP
+106 VKSKKAPEKP
-116 APTTPSA
+116 APTPSTA
-123 PVNPPAEPTATPTTA
+123 PVVPPSEPTIASPAPATPTTPPAA
-138 PAKTPVLSATSL
+138 PTVTPSKKPVLSATSL

-156 YYQLSVQDPKHLPVW
+156 YYQLSVQDPKYVPVW
-171 TSSNKNIAEVDSQ
+171 TSSNKNVAEVDSK
-184 GKVHAINVGTTE
+184 GKVHAINVGTAE
-196 IKVDAGIV
+196 IKVDAGNILV
-204 LTCTVTVTME
+204 CTVTVTME

-219 EPVLSKAVIKGQRS
+219 EPVLSKGVIKGQRA

-239 ESVVIEIPLNTYT
+239 EPIVIDVPLNTYT

-274 GRYKVLALYVMSLRT
+274 GRYKVLALYIMSLRT

-335 LNGATPANDYT
+335 LNGSTPANNYT

-361 DEDQIYIPAN
+361 DEDQVYIPAN

-399 SSKDGKAV
+399 SSKDGNWYMYKWMDLITSIKAPASSN
-407 IILFPFRYGICEVTS
+407 PF
-422 YMCPAR
+422 
-428 AVFDIRQI
+428 
-436 IITLVS
+436 
-442 IRLQMS
+442 
-448 AEPL
+448 

>member
-1 MRNGKKSLKKASV
+1 MKNSQRCLKKVGV

-37 IKLNK
+37 VKLNK

-116 APTTPSA
+116 APTTPAPGNPSA
-123 PVNPPAEPTATPTTA
+123 GPTVAPPAPTTPPATPTVT
-138 PAKTPVLSATSL
+138 PTKTPVLSTTSL
-150 NMRKGE
+150 SMHKGD
-156 YYQLSVQDPKHLPVW
+156 YYQLSVQDPKYDPVW
-171 TSSNKNIAEVDSQ
+171 TSSNKNVAEVDSK
-184 GKVHAINVGTTE
+184 GKVHAINVGTAE
-196 IKVDAGIV
+196 IKVDAGMILV
-204 LTCTVTVTME
+204 CTVTVTMDV
-214 TKPQT
+214 KPQT
-219 EPVLSKAVIKGQRS
+219 EPALSKAVIQGQRS

-239 ESVVIEIPLNTYT
+239 EPTVIDIPLNTYT

-274 GRYKVLALYVMSLRT
+274 GRYKVLALYIMSLRT

-312 YEKQRLAEQMKKS
+312 YEKQTLAGQMKKGN
-325 KQYLYLGNAF
+325 QYLYLGNAF

-346 PSQPYSITLTQDSVV
+346 PAQPYSITLTQDSVV
-361 DEDQIYIPAN
+361 DEDQVYIPAN

-399 SSKDGKAV
+399 SSKDGNWYMYKWMDLITSIKAPASSN
-407 IILFPFRYGICEVTS
+407 PF
-422 YMCPAR
+422 
-428 AVFDIRQI
+428 
-436 IITLVS
+436 
-442 IRLQMS
+442 
-448 AEPL
+448 

>member
-1 MRNGKKSLKKASV
+1 MKNGQKCFKRIGV
-14 LLTTFLLVVMCLAV
+14 LLTTFLLIVMCLAV
-28 DTTSVSAAK
+28 DTTTVSAAK
-37 IKLNK
+37 NKLSK
-42 TKLTLTQ
+42 TKITLTQ
-49 GKKYRL
+49 GKKYQL

-106 VKSKKAPAKP
+106 VKSKKAPEKPAPTPSTTPVVPPSEPTIAPP
-116 APTTPSA
+116 APTTPTT
-123 PVNPPAEPTATPTTA
+123 PPTAPTVTPS
-138 PAKTPVLSATSL
+138 KKPVLSATSL

-156 YYQLSVQDPKHLPVW
+156 YYQLSVQNPKYVPVW
-171 TSSNKNIAEVDSQ
+171 TSSNKNVAEVDSK
-184 GKVHAINVGTTE
+184 GKVHAINVGTAE
-196 IKVDAGIV
+196 IKVDAGNILV
-204 LTCTVTVTME
+204 CTVTVTME

-219 EPVLSKAVIKGQRS
+219 EPVLSKGVIKGQRS

-239 ESVVIEIPLNTYT
+239 KPVVIDVPLNTYT

-274 GRYKVLALYVMSLRT
+274 GRYKVLALYIMSLRT

-303 YLCNKQLSV
+303 YLCNRQLSV

-335 LNGATPANDYT
+335 LNGSTPANNYT

-361 DEDQIYIPAN
+361 DEDQVYIPAN

-399 SSKDGKAV
+399 SSKDGNWYMYKWMDLITSIKVPASSN
-407 IILFPFRYGICEVTS
+407 PF
-422 YMCPAR
+422 
-428 AVFDIRQI
+428 
-436 IITLVS
+436 
-442 IRLQMS
+442 
-448 AEPL
+448 